1 MLQAPNENGRD
12 RAFSA
17 LSGSTQFSTLKV
29 PHSYG
34 EKSIASSILS
44 GDDREDALRPDPG
57 SEKDFQVTD
66 NKFAFSPG
74 QLNKLLNPKS
84 LPAYAALGGIRGI
97 ERGLRTNIQTGL
109 NADESVLSGKVSFEQ
124 ATSANQKPLGWDEV
138 PLAPANYSPSDASG
152 SFTDR
157 TRVYSNNALPEKKPT
172 PLWKLIWMAYNDKIL
187 ILLTVAAA
195 ISLALGLYETFG
207 KEHEPGAPMPVD
219 WIEGCAICIAI
230 IVVVLVGSLN
240 DYQKER
246 AFVKLNAK
254 KDDRMVKI
262 LRSGKSVMV
271 NVVDIM
277 AGDILHLEPGDM
289 IPVDG
294 VFISGHGVKCDESSA
309 TGESDALKKV
319 GGEQVMRMIEEGH
332 NNLKDMDCFIISG
345 SKVLEGI
352 GTYMATS
359 VGVNSSYGKILM
371 SMRVDMAPT
380 PLQVKLDGLATAIA
394 KLGTSAALLLFFVL
408 LFRFVAGLSSNP
420 LSSSDKGML
429 TSIASFRS
437 HLTISQRVSSWTF
450 SLLPSRSLSWLC
462 RKACR
467 LLSLWHS
474 PSLLHSW
481 SSRTT
486 SSAFSSPARP
496 WGMPP
501 LSALTRPEL

>member
-1 MLQAPNENGRD
+1 MAGNPAPPRIDVEISVSDNYGQRLEMRRLTLLQPIDDSEPTPITPSNAENPSTNMLQTPHGNSRD
-12 RAFSA
+12 RSLSA
-17 LSGSTQFSTLKV
+17 LSGSTQFSMLKV
-29 PHSYG
+29 PKSSYG
-34 EKSIASSILS
+34 EASSASSMFS
-44 GDDREDALRPDPG
+44 GNEREDALRPDPG
-57 SEKDFQVTD
+57 SEKDFQVAD

-97 ERGLRTNIQTGL
+97 ERGLRTNLETGL
-109 NADESVLSGKVSFEQ
+109 SADESVLSGKVSFEQ
-124 ATSANQKPLGWDEV
+124 ATNAGQSKPLGWDEV
-138 PLAPANYSPSDASG
+138 PLAPANHQPHNASG
-152 SFTDR
+152 AFSDR
-157 TRVYSNNALPEKKPT
+157 IRVYSNNALPEKKPT

-254 KDDRMVKI
+254 KEDRNVKI

-294 VFISGHGVKCDESSA
+294 IFISGHGVKCDESSA

-319 GGEQVMRMIEEGH
+319 GGEQVMRMLEEGH
-332 NNLKDMDCFIISG
+332 QNVKDMDCFIISG

-420 LSSSDKGML
+420 ATSSDKGMSHTSPVINAHL
-429 TSIASFRS
+429 TS
-437 HLTISQRVSSWTF
+437 SQQANSWTSSS
-450 SLLPSRSLSWLC
+450 SL
-462 RKACR
+462 
-467 LLSLWHS
+467 
-474 PSLLHSW
+474 
-481 SSRTT
+481 
-486 SSAFSSPARP
+486 
-496 WGMPP
+496 
-501 LSALTRPEL
+501 

>member
-1 MLQAPNENGRD
+1 MLQTPHGNGNRD
-12 RAFSA
+12 RALSA
-17 LSGSTQFSTLKV
+17 LSGSTQFSNLKV
-29 PHSYG
+29 PSSSYG
-34 EKSIASSILS
+34 EKSVASSMV
-44 GDDREDALRPDPG
+44 GNDDREDALKPDPG

-97 ERGLRTNIQTGL
+97 ERGLRTNLQTGL
-109 NADESVLSGKVSFEQ
+109 SADESTLPGKVTFEQ
-124 ATSANQKPLGWDEV
+124 ATNQSKTLGWDEV
-138 PLAPANYSPSDASG
+138 PLPPADYTPSGTSG
-152 SFTDR
+152 TFSDR
-157 TRVYSNNALPEKKPT
+157 IRVYSNNSLPEKKPT

-195 ISLALGLYETFG
+195 ISLTLGLYETFG
-207 KEHEPGAPMPVD
+207 KEHEPGEPMSVD

-254 KDDRMVKI
+254 KDDREVKI
-262 LRSGKSVMV
+262 LRSGKSIMV

-277 AGDILHLEPGDM
+277 AGDIIHIEPGDM
-289 IPVDG
+289 LPVDG
-294 VFISGHGVKCDESSA
+294 IFISGHGVKCDESSA

-319 GGEQVMRMIEEGH
+319 AGEQVMRMIEEGH
-332 NNLKDMDCFIISG
+332 NNIKDMDCFIISG

-352 GTYMATS
+352 GTYVATS

-408 LFRFVAGLSSNP
+408 LFRFLAGLSSNP
-420 LSSSDKGML
+420 RSSSDKGTL
-429 TSIASFRS
+429 DC
-437 HLTISQRVSSWTF
+437 QETF
-450 SLLPSRSLSWLC
+450 T
-462 RKACR
+462 A
-467 LLSLWHS
+467 
-474 PSLLHSW
+474 
-481 SSRTT
+481 
-486 SSAFSSPARP
+486 
-496 WGMPP
+496 
-501 LSALTRPEL
+501 